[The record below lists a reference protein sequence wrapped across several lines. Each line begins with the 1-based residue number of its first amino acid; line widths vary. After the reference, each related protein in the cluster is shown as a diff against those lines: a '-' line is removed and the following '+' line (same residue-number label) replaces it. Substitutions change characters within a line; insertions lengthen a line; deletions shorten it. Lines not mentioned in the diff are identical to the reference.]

1 MPYLKSDTQN
11 KIITIDDSLSIS
23 KKSSYAISNNLGG
36 LMIWALGYDY
46 VDGDQKLIQSM
57 KYNYLGVSA
66 ELNPDKYSLDI
77 VNYPNPF
84 NSQTNFKYDVSIDAF
99 VSLVIYDVKGSPI
112 KTLVS
117 EYQMSGPRIVPW
129 NGTTDSGKIIS
140 SGVYLY
146 RFNYGQRLQ
155 TKKMI
160 FIK

>member
-1 MPYLKSDTQN
+1 MINKGTPYVIEFNVRLGDPEAQVLLPLVQSSLLEMMVDAVDGN
-11 KIITIDDSLSIS
+11 LESHEISLSS
-23 KKSSYAISNNLGG
+23 DYAVTVVL
-36 LMIWALGYDY
+36 AADGY
-46 VDGDQKLIQSM
+46 
-57 KYNYLGVSA
+57 
-66 ELNPDKYSLDI
+66 PDKYSLDI

-117 EYQMSGPRIVPW
+117 EYQMSGPMIVPW

-140 SGVYLY
+140 SCVYLY
-146 RFNYGQRLQ
+146 RFNYGQRSQ

-160 FIK
+160 FLK